1 MPPAHG
7 RYSFEVSL
15 EQKTPAG
22 ETQQNES
29 SFESQRDDERKM
41 TNFPYSY
48 KVKKSA
54 MQTLGHSSWP
64 DARLQQTRDFL
75 AKFLR

>member
-29 SFESQRDDERKM
+29 SFESQMMKEK
-41 TNFPYSY
+41 
-48 KVKKSA
+48 
-54 MQTLGHSSWP
+54 
-64 DARLQQTRDFL
+64 
-75 AKFLR
+75 